1 MPTIAAQVDYINR
14 FVGVWKS
21 GVFIKLA
28 LVLISRLKWKMV
40 VSFWVGTES
49 IFPDSSLK
57 TRNTKTILTRSFFDC
72 NFLNLM
78 FILQEYLNL
87 SMVCWV
93 FNVDN

>member
-14 FVGVWKS
+14 FVGVWES
-21 GVFIKLA
+21 GVSIKLA